1 MHELSVTEQLL
12 NTTLEH
18 AERANAGRVLKVNLV
33 IGELTC
39 FMEESVRFYFDILSE
54 GTIADKALLS
64 ISSIPAR
71 GRCGQCRNDFSPKET
86 DWLCPRCGGSLGDVI
101 SGREFYV
108 ESIEIE

>member
-1 MHELSVTEQLL
+1 MHELSVTEEVL
-12 NTTLEH
+12 NITLDH
-18 AERANAGRVLKVNLV
+18 ADKARAARVLKVNLV

-39 FMEESVRFYFDILSE
+39 FMEESVRFYFDIMSE

-64 ISSIPAR
+64 ISSIPAM
-71 GRCGQCRNDFSPKET
+71 GRCGQCRLEFVPKRT
-86 DWLCPRCGGSLGDVI
+86 DWLCPRCGGSLHDLI